1 MIEWEEVFSEREI
14 DCKYK
19 EAQGFMDSVITDYVL
34 VDSYHEF
41 KERNNEAP
49 YPFVQPE
56 SLRPINVS
64 GDVISESA
72 ADFHNSCLIF
82 LTKENLT
89 EKLKWDFRFRKENRL
104 NKENLKKEKSTLMDS
119 YFVNNFNKDQQ
130 AVGKD
135 FKNTLENLKNTDLAM
150 LVSQLDSSH
159 SKPRYGMTHYR
170 VPVVK
175 NFVNSVEELANELGY
190 LENSFSDNGSF
201 DETLEKNLTHKF
213 FEYHGFS
220 HIIGGKRTAASNG
233 SHILRKNGFDFTTYA
248 GSTESRSL
256 TRITNQGV
264 AKYILT
270 KIDPQN
276 LEKLTRSFEAFE
288 EDFLI
293 DSDVALFRV
302 VYQNNNYS
310 MKSDQRALEPKRQWL
325 DIVCQHLLPVKP
337 CSEYRPIKYNIVY
350 GKKDPLK

>member
-41 KERNNEAP
+41 KERNKEAP

-104 NKENLKKEKSTLMDS
+104 NKENLKKERSTLMDS

-130 AVGKD
+130 AVGKN
-135 FKNTLENLKNTDLAM
+135 FKNTLENLENTDLAM

-159 SKPRYGMTHYR
+159 SKQDM
-170 VPVVK
+170 V
-175 NFVNSVEELANELGY
+175 
-190 LENSFSDNGSF
+190 
-201 DETLEKNLTHKF
+201 
-213 FEYHGFS
+213 
-220 HIIGGKRTAASNG
+220 
-233 SHILRKNGFDFTTYA
+233 
-248 GSTESRSL
+248 
-256 TRITNQGV
+256 
-264 AKYILT
+264 
-270 KIDPQN
+270 
-276 LEKLTRSFEAFE
+276 
-288 EDFLI
+288 
-293 DSDVALFRV
+293 
-302 VYQNNNYS
+302 
-310 MKSDQRALEPKRQWL
+310 
-325 DIVCQHLLPVKP
+325 
-337 CSEYRPIKYNIVY
+337 
-350 GKKDPLK
+350 